1 MADVHKTNIINI
13 FFRTLILIIIFSLL
27 ISHFSFLI
35 THFSLELLSEH
46 EVELTAAS

>member
-13 FFRTLILIIIFSLL
+13 FFRTLILIIIFSLH
-27 ISHFSFLI
+27 ISHYSLLI

-46 EVELTAAS
+46 EVELAAAS